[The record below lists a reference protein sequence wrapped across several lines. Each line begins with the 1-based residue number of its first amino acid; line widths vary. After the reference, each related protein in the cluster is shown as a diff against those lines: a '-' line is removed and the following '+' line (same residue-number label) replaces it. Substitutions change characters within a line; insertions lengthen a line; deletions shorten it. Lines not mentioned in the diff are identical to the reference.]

1 MAKREPR
8 VPKYS
13 WMLRD
18 DAPPLSDAV
27 VDGFL
32 NASSSGDFE
41 RTERVR
47 RLFVQRLLAA
57 LHPVPVRHVEHP
69 WSFGRWI
76 EAIRLSVGLSRA
88 DVATAIN
95 DDSHLLERLEH
106 SDVPPWQLRTSAVAD
121 LICLF
126 RIHISAVEEMFLK
139 SQAVVS
145 GHQTA
150 SAAARSSQLDPLSR
164 SESARKA
171 LDLYLA
177 AKSHK
182 SASRSIPPGVMDTL
196 RRELEHRRAFD
207 LLGAV
212 K

>member
-1 MAKREPR
+1 
-8 VPKYS
+8 
-13 WMLRD
+13 MLRD
-18 DAPPLSDAV
+18 DASPLSDAA
-27 VDGFL
+27 VDAFL
-32 NASSSGDFE
+32 NASPAIDLK
-41 RTERVR
+41 RTEQVR

-57 LHPVPVRHVEHP
+57 LHPVPVRHVEQP

-95 DDSHLLERLEH
+95 DDAHLLERLEH
-106 SDVPPWQLRTSAVAD
+106 SDVPPWQVRTSAVAD

-139 SQAVVS
+139 SQAVVR

-150 SAAARSSQLDPLSR
+150 AAAARSSQIDPKSR
-164 SESARKA
+164 GEAARKA

-177 AKSHK
+177 AKSHT
-182 SASRSIPPGVMDTL
+182 SVTSSIPPGVMDAL
-196 RRELEHRRAFD
+196 RRELEQRSAFD